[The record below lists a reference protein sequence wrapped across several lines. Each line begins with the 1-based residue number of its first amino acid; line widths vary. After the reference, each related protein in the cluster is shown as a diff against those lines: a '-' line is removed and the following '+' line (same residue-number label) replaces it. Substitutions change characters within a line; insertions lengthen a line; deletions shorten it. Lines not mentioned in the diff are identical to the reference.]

1 MDSLKKINIKKM
13 GACVL
18 STSLVA
24 STAQMLFYYGSPL
37 NSSYL
42 SFGTIGGSDATFGA
56 SEGNFDNS
64 GKPEDIETTEE
75 LIIDANGS
83 SKKNLEYKTYFTV
96 SQTSDF
102 TERGFDA
109 FSETNNHITVSQ
121 VNGFSKKAIDKIL
134 TCKKVKLIFPNNVS
148 FGIQTYN
155 VRAVGAHAFDCNMT
169 KEEFEKYI
177 VNITDST
184 LNLDDYDNYIKACK
198 KITSVDFNGFS
209 EASLINE
216 YAFSGCNITS
226 IGLTQYIKT
235 IGRYCFAEC
244 NELEQIEIPQQ
255 LQTIMEYSF
264 YKCDKLNN
272 FTFNKVDSSV
282 LKSIGNKAFA
292 GCTSLKKITIPP
304 NVTSMGQKVFEY
316 SGLETLTLSNG
327 IETIY
332 DESFK
337 GCLNLTR
344 VNLPDS
350 LKTISSGAFAGC
362 ENLTSINIPKTVT
375 KIGDSA
381 FGSYYD
387 EDDHK
392 TYYCF
397 KLETVY
403 FSPSSQLT
411 VIGDNAFE
419 YCNSLKHINLQDTQL
434 EEIGD
439 SAFIGRIDDLQ
450 KEPDMYCK
458 FNEISF
464 PATLKT
470 IGSYAFANSDLST
483 ITWASNSSI
492 ESIGER
498 AFSQCTQLKKLYIPA
513 SVKKIYKH
521 AFYKCTALSEVT
533 FDPNAQLEKID
544 SFAFGKDYNIEELTI
559 PSSVK
564 ELGIYI
570 IGGNGN
576 TDAKLKKLTILP
588 GLKTIGEQ
596 SFAGCSNLTE
606 VVIPYTVT
614 TIKYNA
620 FANCGFQMISIPA
633 TVETIEQNAFEGCK
647 NLNYVL
653 VNRSELYPANAF
665 PGVGCTQHFVSSTT
679 VNGIR
684 YEVDYD
690 IQKNTVTAVVA
701 GFDEN
706 YLNGI
711 NYKGETI
718 TIPESVEVAIDD
730 KAANMEVT
738 KIKPGAFEKCKILK
752 SIKTP
757 KYLTSIGAR
766 AFADCP
772 ILESV
777 DLTKSTSLV
786 TIESEA
792 FTNCPALKSVV
803 FNSQTENQLSI
814 IGDRAFY
821 ICPLLSECNIND
833 CKNLTKIG
841 DYAFAEEITNSK
853 KGTTSKSKPLHTTV
867 SRTLFKPDAPSQD
880 PNSFLLDSENTKL
893 YSLYGLDKLE
903 TIGDHAFHSC
913 NLYHVYIP
921 KNVKT
926 IGKNAFQDD
935 KSSIYNLYFYGQQP
949 NETDGVD
956 LDIDEY
962 AFKYCE
968 QIKQLNIPSRVK
980 NIKEG
985 AFSDAGRCEKITLNE
1000 GLKTIGALAFA
1011 AKVEDSTYGSAIY
1024 TNLVIPS
1031 TVREIGS
1038 KAFSNVKKLD
1048 TLLIK
1053 PTLYQNVN
1061 DDNTCIIAN
1070 DAFANTKVGTV
1081 NFANLVTPEFN
1092 FSFLDD
1098 NKIIDYAIISKFNQC
1113 PSVIEAKSIPSE
1125 IKIKV
1130 GGIEKTYPIKK
1141 LGDGLFKDNQ
1151 TLKIVTIPDS
1161 ITQIGNSAFQGCNN
1175 ITVISLPGTITYI
1188 GDYAF
1193 AETDCNEITI
1203 SMPKLD
1209 STSNRNTFGTHVF
1222 HDCKSLTKVTFNFRY
1237 DDTIF
1242 KTEEDGINYSFS
1254 SSELIDNSIVKPINS
1269 TLYLPSDFFDIQS
1282 SIDDVKNEVG
1292 RLLHIDNKN
1301 IFSTQETIQTVQE
1314 NQHDYTYSFAISDTT
1329 SSTGTSGTGTNTSVT
1344 GTIGVLQDGITQ
1356 LGGTSKDNE
1365 GISSDNEAGSNF
1377 GGAQL
1382 YSSITSSSLLTDAK
1396 LSSIKN
1402 NEKVATPLTK
1412 MLSGLGDTSVAFLG
1426 EFLSVPSED
1435 PSITLSNCIGKTA
1448 YIMFVSMDGKVVT
1461 ADGKTLSLEE
1471 VKNLN
1476 VSECEKL
1483 AAQKIENNQSNK
1495 FTFKVPHSMYIAVI
1509 IK

>member
-1 MDSLKKINIKKM
+1 MDSIKNLNIKKM

-18 STSLVA
+18 STSLVV

-37 NSSYL
+37 DSSYL
-42 SFGTIGGSDATFGA
+42 SFGA
-56 SEGNFDNS
+56 SVPTLGDS
-64 GKPEDIETTEE
+64 GKPEDIETIDVLT
-75 LIIDANGS
+75 IDANGS
-83 SKKNLEYKTYFTV
+83 SKENSEYKTYFAV
-96 SQTSDF
+96 SETS
-102 TERGFDA
+102 A
-109 FSETNNHITVSQ
+109 FSEQQFDVFSKTNDKITVAQ

-134 TCKKVKLIFPNNVS
+134 TCKKVKLIFPNSVS
-148 FGIQTYN
+148 FSIQTRD
-155 VRAVGAHAFDCNMT
+155 VRVVGAHAFDCKMT

-177 VNITDST
+177 VITSGSG
-184 LNLDDYDNYIKACK
+184 LSADDYDNYIAACK
-198 KITSVDFNGFS
+198 KITSIDFNGFS
-209 EASLINE
+209 QASLINK
-216 YAFSGCNITS
+216 YAFRGCNITS
-226 IGLTQYIKT
+226 IGLTQHIKT
-235 IGRYCFAEC
+235 IGQYCFAEC
-244 NELEQIEIPQQ
+244 NKLEKIEIPQQ
-255 LQTIMEYSF
+255 LQTIMDYSF
-264 YKCDKLNN
+264 YKCGNLNN
-272 FTFNKVDSSV
+272 FTFNNVNDSD

-292 GCTSLKKITIPP
+292 GCTSLTKITIPP

-327 IETIY
+327 IKTIY

-337 GCLNLTR
+337 GCLKLTR

-350 LKTISSGAFAGC
+350 LETISRGAFAGC
-362 ENLTSINIPKTVT
+362 ENLKSINIPQTVT
-375 KIGDSA
+375 TIADSA

-387 EDDHK
+387 EDDVK
-392 TYYCF
+392 TYYCS

-403 FSPSSQLT
+403 FNSSSQLT

-419 YCNSLKHINLQDTQL
+419 YCNSLIYINLEATKL

-439 SAFIGRIDDLQ
+439 HAFYSDVKNSYPL
-450 KEPDMYCK
+450 KT
-458 FNEISF
+458 ISF

-470 IGSYAFANSDLST
+470 LGPFAFANSDLST
-483 ITWASNSSI
+483 ITWAPNSSI

-498 AFSQCTQLKKLYIPA
+498 AFSQCIQLKKIYIPA
-513 SVKKIYKH
+513 SVQTIDKY

-533 FDPNAQLEKID
+533 FDPDAKLKTIG
-544 SFAFGKDYNIEELTI
+544 SYAFGKCYNIEELTI
-559 PSSVK
+559 PASVK
-564 ELGIYI
+564 KLGTYI

-576 TDAKLKKLTILP
+576 TEAKLKKLTILP
-588 GLKTIGEQ
+588 GLETIDEK

-614 TIKYNA
+614 EIKYNA
-620 FANCGFQMISIPA
+620 FANCGFKMISIPG
-633 TVETIEQNAFEGCK
+633 TVETIERNAFEGCE
-647 NLNYVL
+647 NLKYVF
-653 VNRSELYPANAF
+653 VNRAELYQQDAF
-665 PGVGCTQHFVSSTT
+665 PSVGCTQHFVSSTT
-679 VNGIR
+679 MNGIR

-690 IQKNTVTAVVA
+690 SEKNTVTAVVA

-730 KAANMEVT
+730 KSANMEVT
-738 KIKPGAFEKCKILK
+738 KIKPGAFEKCEILK

-766 AFADCP
+766 AFANCS

-777 DLTKSTSLV
+777 DLTNSTSLL

-803 FNSQTENQLSI
+803 FNSKTENQLSI

-841 DYAFAEEITNSK
+841 DYAFAEEITNSE

-867 SRTLFKPDAPSQD
+867 SRTLFSPNAPSQD
-880 PNSFLLDSENTKL
+880 PNSSSLEPEKTTL

-935 KSSIYNLYFYGQQP
+935 NGSIYNLYFYGQQSKE
-949 NETDGVD
+949 NNGVD
-956 LDIDEY
+956 LDINEY
-962 AFKYCE
+962 AFKFCE
-968 QIKQLNIPSRVK
+968 NIKQLNIPSRVK

-985 AFSDAGRCEKITLNE
+985 AFSDAVCCTKITLNE
-1000 GLKTIGALAFA
+1000 GLETIGALAFA
-1011 AKVEDSTYGSAIY
+1011 AKVEGDHGYAIY
-1024 TNLVIPS
+1024 KNLVIPS

-1061 DDNTCIIAN
+1061 DGNTCIIAN
-1070 DAFANTKVGTV
+1070 DAFADTNVGAV
-1081 NFANLVTPEFN
+1081 KFSNLVTPEFK
-1092 FSFLDD
+1092 FSFLDND
-1098 NKIIDYAIISKFNQC
+1098 GNTLDYGIISDFKQNVR
-1113 PSVIEAKSIPSE
+1113 VIEPTSIPSE

-1141 LGDGLFKDNQ
+1141 LGDELFKNNKD
-1151 TLKIVTIPDS
+1151 LKIVTIPDS
-1161 ITQIGNSAFQGCNN
+1161 ITQIGNSVFQGCSN
-1175 ITVISLPGTITYI
+1175 IMTISLPGTITYI

-1193 AETDCNEITI
+1193 AETGCSEITI
-1203 SMPKLD
+1203 SMPTPA
-1209 STSNRNTFGTHVF
+1209 STDNKNFFGTHVF

-1237 DDTIF
+1237 VDTTF
-1242 KTEEDGINYSFS
+1242 KKEEDGINYAFS
-1254 SSELIDNSIVKPINS
+1254 SSELIDNSIVKPINAK
-1269 TLYLPSDFFDIQS
+1269 LYVPSDFFKDIQS

-1301 IFSTQETIQTVQE
+1301 IFTTQETIQTVQE
-1314 NQHDYTYSFAISDTT
+1314 NQHHYTYSFAMSDTT
-1329 SSTGTSGTGTNTSVT
+1329 SGTGTSGTGSSGT
-1344 GTIGVLQDGITQ
+1344 GSSGTVGVSNQNITKGDGI
-1356 LGGTSKDNE
+1356 SNDNE
-1365 GISSDNEAGSNF
+1365 GIATDNESSSNF
-1377 GGAQL
+1377 ASNQL

-1412 MLSGLGDTSVAFLG
+1412 MLSGLGDKSIAFVG

-1435 PSITLSNCIGKTA
+1435 PSITLSNCTGKTA

-1461 ADGKTLSLEE
+1461 ADGKILSLEE
-1471 VKNLN
+1471 VKNLSN
-1476 VSECEKL
+1476 SEYEKL
-1483 AAQKIENNQSNK
+1483 AAQKIDNIKSGK